1 MGRIT
6 SSTGLVSG
14 IDTKS
19 IIDQL
24 MALEAKGKDQIQ
36 TRIDGV
42 NDQKVAYTDLSTRA
56 ASLKLAGT
64 TLKKPSTFQASTTT
78 SSNEDVLTATA
89 SNGAAVGNYQF
100 QVARLVSSQ
109 QSVTAGFADIG
120 STKIGAGAITIE
132 MGGGELTNQTTLSQL
147 NGGNGVR
154 RGQFRITDRSG
165 ATAVIDISNAVTV
178 DDVIS
183 KINTSLGVT
192 VRASVAGD

>member
-1 MGRIT
+1 MGRIS

-42 NDQKVAYTDLSTRA
+42 NDQKVAYTDLSARA
-56 ASLKLAGT
+56 
-64 TLKKPSTFQASTTT
+64 
-78 SSNEDVLTATA
+78 
-89 SNGAAVGNYQF
+89 
-100 QVARLVSSQ
+100 
-109 QSVTAGFADIG
+109 
-120 STKIGAGAITIE
+120 TKVGAGSLTIE
-132 MGGGELTNQTTLSQL
+132 LGGGELTNQTTLAQL

-165 ATAVIDISNAVTV
+165 ANAVIDVSNAVTV

-192 VRASVAGD
+192 VRASVQGDKLV